1 MEVQDLNP
9 NAIEYSK
16 YTIHI
21 VEDSPLVVRALLNIL
36 KQKNYKTNSSSNGK
50 EALEAIDNN
59 KPDLIILDIEMP
71 IMNGYETITKLK
83 ENKKTKNIPVIF
95 LTSLT
100 KPDVIKR
107 IFDLGAADYI
117 SKPFVAEEILARI
130 EKEIKN
136 IIFQTLLK
144 EKMSKLAEL
153 LSIDPLTK
161 TSNKMHMTSIINA
174 NLQKIQ
180 NRQKESFSLM
190 YIDVDDFDDFVKTN
204 DINAIEATIKKISMV
219 IKRSIRDKDILA
231 HWNAD
236 KFMIYFNNISKKE
249 LDITAK
255 AIRDKISKTPFGSN
269 SHLTCSICI
278 LDINTYNSVNTVID
292 RIQKS
297 MKDSKARSKNSIVIL
312 MDFDI

>member
-9 NAIEYSK
+9 NVIEYSK

-21 VEDSPLVVRALLNIL
+21 VEDSTLVVRALLNIL
-36 KQKNYKTNSSSNGK
+36 KQKNYITNSSSNGK

-161 TSNKMHMTSIINA
+161 TSNKMHMTSIINS
-174 NLQKIQ
+174 NLQKIR
-180 NRQKESFSLM
+180 NKQKESFSLM

-236 KFMIYFNNISKKE
+236 KFMICFSNISKKE
-249 LDITAK
+249 LDMTAK
-255 AIRDKISKTPFGSN
+255 VIRDKISKTPFGSN

-278 LDINTYNSVNTVID
+278 LDINTYNSATTVID

-312 MDFDI
+312 MDFDV